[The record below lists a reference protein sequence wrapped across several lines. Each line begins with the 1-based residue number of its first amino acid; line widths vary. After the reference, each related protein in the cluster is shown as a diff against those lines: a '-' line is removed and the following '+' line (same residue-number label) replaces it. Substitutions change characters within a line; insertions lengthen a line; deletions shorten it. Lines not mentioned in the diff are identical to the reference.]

1 MGFLITYI
9 KALGLLLIL
18 DYVWI
23 STIAQSFYQEK
34 IGHLLAAEV
43 NFPAAVVFYVIYIAG
58 LLYFV
63 IWDPRVKDRF
73 QAALRGAAFGFI
85 TYATYDFTNMATM
98 RDWPLSMTLIDLAWG
113 SLLCAFVSFAVFR
126 RTD

>member
-1 MGFLITYI
+1 MLVTYL
-9 KALGLLLIL
+9 KAFGILLIL

-23 STIAQSFYQEK
+23 SMIAQSLYQEK

-43 NFPAAVVFYVIYIAG
+43 NLPAAVVFYAIYIAG

-63 IWDPRVKDRF
+63 LLDNRLQSRV
-73 QAALRGAAFGFI
+73 QAAVRGAIFGFI

-98 RDWPLSMTLIDLAWG
+98 RDWPLSMTVIDLAWG
-113 SLLCAFVSFAVFR
+113 SFLCAFVSFIVFR
-126 RTD
+126 PKH

>member
-1 MGFLITYI
+1 MTYL

-63 IWDPRVKDRF
+63 IWDPRVKNRF

-113 SLLCAFVSFAVFR
+113 SFLCAFVSFAVFR
-126 RTD
+126 RSD